1 MRGLLS
7 PNDMKEA
14 MDRASTKKVFLLS
27 AFVLRYYTYVS
38 QAEDFKYLQA
48 KSDFLGSMMGRGVIL
63 LSLSMIKYSWYIVMK
78 TNFENARPVLSSRA
92 LAASQ
97 EPEEEVAEE
106 EEEEADA
113 EETGAGEP

>member
-1 MRGLLS
+1 MHGLLS

-14 MDRASTKKVFLLS
+14 MDRASTKKVFSFQDTVVVKLT
-27 AFVLRYYTYVS
+27 RS

-97 EPEEEVAEE
+97 PEEEVAEE
-106 EEEEADA
+106 EEAGE
-113 EETGAGEP
+113 EETGGGEP

>member
-1 MRGLLS
+1 
-7 PNDMKEA
+7 MK
-14 MDRASTKKVFLLS
+14 L
-27 AFVLRYYTYVS
+27 YVS

-63 LSLSMIKYSWYIVMK
+63 LSLSMIKYIVMK

-97 EPEEEVAEE
+97 PEEEVGEG
-106 EEEEADA
+106 EEEEAGE

>member
-1 MRGLLS
+1 MKLS
-7 PNDMKEA
+7 
-14 MDRASTKKVFLLS
+14 L
-27 AFVLRYYTYVS
+27 S

-97 EPEEEVAEE
+97 PEEEVGEG
-106 EEEEADA
+106 EEEEAGE
-113 EETGAGEP
+113 EETGAGKP

>member
-1 MRGLLS
+1 
-7 PNDMKEA
+7 MK
-14 MDRASTKKVFLLS
+14 L
-27 AFVLRYYTYVS
+27 YVS

-78 TNFENARPVLSSRA
+78 TNFENARPVLSSRT

-97 EPEEEVAEE
+97 PEEEEVAEG
-106 EEEEADA
+106 EEEEAGE
-113 EETGAGEP
+113 EETGAGKP

>member
-14 MDRASTKKVFLLS
+14 MDRASTKKVFFSSFQGIFLVKL
-27 AFVLRYYTYVS
+27 YVV
-38 QAEDFKYLQA
+38 QAEDFKYLQS

-78 TNFENARPVLSSRA
+78 TNFENARPVLSSSRA
-92 LAASQ
+92 LADSQ
-97 EPEEEVAEE
+97 PEEEVAEGE
-106 EEEEADA
+106 EEEED
-113 EETGAGEP
+113 TGAGGGEP